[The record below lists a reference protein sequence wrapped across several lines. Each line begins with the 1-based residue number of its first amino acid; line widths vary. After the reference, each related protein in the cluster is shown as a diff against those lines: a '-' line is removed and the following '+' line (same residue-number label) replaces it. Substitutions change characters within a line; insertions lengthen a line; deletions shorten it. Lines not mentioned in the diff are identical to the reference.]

1 MTLPSS
7 LSHITRVVQILLL
20 SGLAWYSVA
29 SPNHWLLIAS
39 LLWLAT
45 IAVLPRANPLLF
57 WPFGLL
63 AVLVTMY
70 IGYWVQWL
78 GTPTGVDE
86 ENSSQL
92 FRILIIVFSLCALA
106 HTFRD
111 RTRIEVARTARIIT
125 VILMTALPVVLM
137 VLVSQRWGSEPARI
151 ISGHLGG
158 GDHGAHNEIVHRML
172 RESADVTFASPLQ
185 MYTYPQSVHF
195 VIANLVAL
203 TRDASSLP
211 LLAQEYAMGAW
222 VEWLQFAAFC
232 QMAIVVFMKGA
243 FGTGFRRALF
253 LGPLFFVFAAMDNFV
268 AHLLWSG
275 FTTSLAVTWI
285 LMTFIAISDRLR
297 FDKSN
302 RERVVLVAAL
312 LLFAYAG
319 WITYQPYA
327 VIFLGVLVFLVLK
340 QSDEVSFLRGRLS
353 KVFAF
358 LGRPISQILLTVA
371 ALLVALLGVLGRN
384 SPAVKSLLLDGATS
398 KPYLYTVL
406 FWAFLAMA
414 GNWLLP
420 SISGNKNE
428 SLNSFQFVH
437 FGFVI
442 GMMCTVMWAG
452 GFGFLDQPYYI
463 QKMFWILLFLTI
475 PVALSTG
482 FTWAEKLRESLPL
495 NQRIGVSL
503 SLAILLLF
511 TPLIQG
517 RLPVAAT
524 KKHNVDWFANG
535 ISLPTIEK
543 YPSKAAFARG
553 DVLGTH
559 VSNLA
564 LRSSSQIQ
572 MPWEI
577 GLSNNTY
584 WACRFVNTNQIPLVI
599 TTGNGQAELM
609 VSGCNNSVRYIVD
622 GVLRPKID
630 RTPLPLPLNFVADM
644 GTLSSSLMFLES
656 GVLPHTKSGNWLTG
670 YHSTIVFSIPQK
682 IKNAVL
688 ELSVVRSVNG
698 PASRSFTIGANG
710 KMSGEHLIPEKGELK
725 IPVFVGTHAKNARI
739 EVTVDCAWSDA
750 EIAKVDPYG
759 YPPACLGLKSM
770 KLISKGS

>member
-1 MTLPSS
+1 MTLPLP
-7 LSHITRVVQILLL
+7 LSQITRVVQILLL

-29 SPNHWLLIAS
+29 TPNHWLLIVS

-45 IAVLPRANPLLF
+45 IAVLPRANPLLY
-57 WPFGLL
+57 WPVGLL

-70 IGYWVQWL
+70 IGYWAQWL
-78 GTPTGVDE
+78 GTTTGVDE
-86 ENSSQL
+86 ESSSQL
-92 FRILIIVFSLCALA
+92 FRILIIVFSVCALA
-106 HTFRD
+106 HIVRD
-111 RTRIEVARTARIIT
+111 RTQIEVARAARIIT

-185 MYTYPQSVHF
+185 MYTYPQAVHF

-243 FGTGFRRALF
+243 FGTGLRRALF

-297 FDKSN
+297 FDKSI
-302 RERVVLVAAL
+302 RERVVMVAVL
-312 LLFAYAG
+312 LAFAYAG

-340 QSDEVSFLRGRLS
+340 QSGDVSFLRGQIS
-353 KVFAF
+353 KVFA
-358 LGRPISQILLTVA
+358 LVSRPISQILLTIAV
-371 ALLVALLGVLGRN
+371 LLIALLGVLGRN
-384 SPAVKSLLLDGATS
+384 SPAVKSLLLDGSTY

-406 FWAFLAMA
+406 LWAFLAMV

-420 SISGNKNE
+420 ATPGNKNE

-442 GMMCTVMWAG
+442 GMMFTVMVAG
-452 GFGFLDQPYYI
+452 DFGFLDQPYYI
-463 QKMFWILLFLTI
+463 QKMFWILLFVSL
-475 PVALSTG
+475 PVALSSA
-482 FTWAEKLRESLPL
+482 FTWGEGVQSKWPL
-495 NQRIGVSL
+495 NQKLGAAFSL
-503 SLAILLLF
+503 GILILL

-517 RLPVAAT
+517 RLPVSAT
-524 KKHNVDWFANG
+524 QKHNVDWFANG
-535 ISLPTIEK
+535 IVNEFENPENREI
-543 YPSKAAFARG
+543 AFSVSDR
-553 DVLGTH
+553 LGSH
-559 VSNLA
+559 FGNLA
-564 LRSSSQIQ
+564 LGATSDLVMPVETGISGNPFLACTFMNKNSASLAYTTPNGRAEMIMSGCDPDITYIENGIQQENTSLEYFGVALGEVERPALGQLGFRLLLRGFLPPEKWGTWAGGYRSAIGFDLPKNMENPIIELDLRSHPSFANGREVIVSVNNA
-572 MPWEI
+572 EI
-577 GLSNNTY
+577 GTAQMTKAPSQKVKFSLPES
-584 WACRFVNTNQIPLVI
+584 VI
-599 TTGNGQAELM
+599 GKPVELTITC
-609 VSGCNNSVRYIVD
+609 S
-622 GVLRPKID
+622 
-630 RTPLPLPLNFVADM
+630 RT
-644 GTLSSSLMFLES
+644 
-656 GVLPHTKSGNWLTG
+656 
-670 YHSTIVFSIPQK
+670 
-682 IKNAVL
+682 
-688 ELSVVRSVNG
+688 
-698 PASRSFTIGANG
+698 
-710 KMSGEHLIPEKGELK
+710 
-725 IPVFVGTHAKNARI
+725 
-739 EVTVDCAWSDA
+739 DA
-750 EIAKVDPYG
+750 EILEDDPVDGPNPCVG
-759 YPPACLGLKSM
+759 VRSLVVRNNR
-770 KLISKGS
+770 